1 MTPDLLARLNEA
13 RGVKRPVA
21 LLTRLPDGAQLL
33 HPDDALPE
41 SLAAEAAAALRADK
55 ARNVVLEGESWFIH
69 PHNPPLRL
77 IVVGAVH
84 IAQALVPMAATL
96 GYAVTVVDPRRA
108 FATEERLGAEV
119 AISGDWPDE
128 AMTALAPDSRT
139 AVVTLTHDPKLDD
152 PALEVALRSPAFYIG
167 CLGSRKTH
175 AKRLERLQEAGL
187 TEVEM
192 ARIHAP
198 VGLDIGAVTAAEI
211 AVSILAQVVEAR
223 RRGAASEARRGA
235 ASEARRGAAS
245 ETDRGAA
252 SETARGPKSD
262 KT

>member
-1 MTPDLLARLNEA
+1 MTPDLLARLNAA
-13 RGVKRPVA
+13 RAAKRPVA

-33 HPDDALPE
+33 FPE
-41 SLAAEAAAALRADK
+41 DKMPEALAAEAAAALRADK
-55 ARNVVLEGESWFIH
+55 ARNVALDGETWFIH

-77 IVVGAVH
+77 VVVGAVH

-108 FATEERLGAEV
+108 FATEERLGAKV

-128 AMTALAPDSRT
+128 AMTALAPDTRT

-175 AKRLERLQEAGL
+175 AKRLERLREAGL
-187 TEVEM
+187 TEAELE
-192 ARIHAP
+192 RIQAP
-198 VGLDIGAVTAAEI
+198 VGLDIGAITAAEI
-211 AVSILAQVVEAR
+211 AVSILAQIVEAR
-223 RRGAASEARRGA
+223 RRGAASE
-235 ASEARRGAAS
+235 
-245 ETDRGAA
+245 TVRGAA
-252 SETARGPKSD
+252 SETAHGPKPD

>member
-1 MTPDLLARLNEA
+1 MTPDLLARLNAA
-13 RGVKRPVA
+13 RAAKRPVA
-21 LLTRLPDGAQLL
+21 LLTRLPDGAQRLSI
-33 HPDDALPE
+33 DDAVPE
-41 SLAAEAAAALRADK
+41 ALAAAAAAALRADK
-55 ARNVVLEGESWFIH
+55 ARNVALDGETWFIH

-77 IVVGAVH
+77 VVVGAVH

-128 AMTALAPDSRT
+128 AMTALAPDTRT

-152 PALEVALRSPAFYIG
+152 PALEVTLRSPAFYIG

-175 AKRLERLQEAGL
+175 AKRLERLREAGL
-187 TEVEM
+187 TEAEL

-198 VGLDIGAVTAAEI
+198 VGLDIGAITAAEI
-211 AVSILAQVVEAR
+211 AVSILAQIVA
-223 RRGAASEARRGA
+223 ARRGA
-235 ASEARRGAAS
+235 ASENLL
-245 ETDRGAA
+245 RGAA
-252 SETARGPKSD
+252 SETARGPKPD